1 MATILYINGADRSV
15 YSIDP
20 TQQGQVTIEINLPEG
35 MPLTMLS
42 KQVWQLAE
50 SFFDSSQAQSIQ
62 LVVIKVTIGS

>member
-1 MATILYINGADRSV
+1 MATVLYINGADRAV
-15 YSIDP
+15 YSVDP